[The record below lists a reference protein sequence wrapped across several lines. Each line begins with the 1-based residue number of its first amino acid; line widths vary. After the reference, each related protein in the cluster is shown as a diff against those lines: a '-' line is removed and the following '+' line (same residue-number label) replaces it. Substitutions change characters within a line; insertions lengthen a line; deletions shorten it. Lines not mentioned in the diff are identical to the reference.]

1 MNNRPISLNQLR
13 QLIGAR
19 VRYLED
25 RWQVIEVLDDGP
37 SLVLESLQRR
47 VVQSTQYGQGSR
59 RVPHRLKVPVLSH
72 GERELHPEFLALTVE
87 QDTP

>member
-1 MNNRPISLNQLR
+1 MNHRPISLNQLR

-47 VVQSTQYGQGSR
+47 VLQGTQFGEGSR
-59 RVPHRLKVPVLSH
+59 RVPYRLRVPVLNHSD
-72 GERELHPEFLALTVE
+72 RALHPEFLALTVE